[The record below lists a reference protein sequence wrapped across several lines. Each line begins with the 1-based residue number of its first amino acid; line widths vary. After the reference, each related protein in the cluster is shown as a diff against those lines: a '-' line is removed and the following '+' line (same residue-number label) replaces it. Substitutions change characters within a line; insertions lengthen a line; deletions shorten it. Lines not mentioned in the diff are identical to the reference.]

1 MLIVSPVNTFA
12 YHHYVDFAYESIFI
26 WYLDFIK
33 IFIIENSNIVYL
45 SSSYNIFKG
54 RRRRFWSESENLR
67 YPWGF
72 HNLQK
77 NRPRSAVVR
86 KTPLFS
92 VGKSPNTTNFEE
104 SPNTTP
110 SKWVVF
116 GVSQPELKGF
126 FRQLETVFR
135 FFLRIM
141 DTPWVP

>member
-1 MLIVSPVNTFA
+1 MSEKREWKCEEDWGFVKVKSISYVYSLLSLLIVSPVNTFA

-72 HNLQK
+72 HNSQK
-77 NRPRSAVVR
+77 NP
-86 KTPLFS
+86 
-92 VGKSPNTTNFEE
+92 SPVSGCPEDPTIFGWKI
-104 SPNTTP
+104 PKYDQLWGI
-110 SKWVVF
+110 SKYD
-116 GVSQPELKGF
+116 PK
-126 FRQLETVFR
+126 
-135 FFLRIM
+135 
-141 DTPWVP
+141 